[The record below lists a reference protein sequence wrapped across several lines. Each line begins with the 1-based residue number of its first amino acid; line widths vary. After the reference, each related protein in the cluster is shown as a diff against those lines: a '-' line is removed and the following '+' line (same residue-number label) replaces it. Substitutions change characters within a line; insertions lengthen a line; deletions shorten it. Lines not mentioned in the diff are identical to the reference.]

1 MPVSELARMRQQMEE
16 EIRAQLM
23 ANQEM
28 LNDNEA
34 NWDEKVRRVT
44 SYQVTRWITV
54 FSVLS
59 TICILSGH
67 TMIVPL
73 VDQCHDNAGAES
85 VS

>member
-1 MPVSELARMRQQMEE
+1 MEE

-59 TICILSGH
+59 TVCILSGD
-67 TMIVPL
+67 TVIVPL
-73 VDQCHDNAGAES
+73 VDQCHDNASAES